1 MLWQR
6 GNTSSSQ
13 LGARPTEVISTEDV
27 STQSSW
33 TWIWKFFSPLL
44 FVFYRKKQNK
54 TKQKTLSLS
63 RLLCIMKPDSTTK
76 TELHFCPPQFQMT
89 TNMFISHPWWRVDCT
104 IPRCQASGQVLFLSI
119 CIKIWVRSR
128 QTLPS
133 RLINLQSKLNTV
145 WREIQKTK
153 KQKNKNYSP
162 LCSAQMFLAAC
173 KPLKH
178 SLWNSVWANSQ
189 RRSL

>member
-1 MLWQR
+1 MTTWKYEFF
-6 GNTSSSQ
+6 Q
-13 LGARPTEVISTEDV
+13 LGVRPTEVISTEDV

-44 FVFYRKKQNK
+44 FVFYRKKTNKKNALALTPPVHHETWFNNQNRI
-54 TKQKTLSLS
+54 TLLPAAVSDDDKHVYLPSLMKG
-63 RLLCIMKPDSTTK
+63 RLYNPSLPSKRSST
-76 TELHFCPPQFQMT
+76 
-89 TNMFISHPWWRVDCT
+89 
-104 IPRCQASGQVLFLSI
+104 FLPI
-119 CIKIWVRSR
+119 RIKIWVHSR